1 MADNII
7 ISQNFELLTIK
18 SQESY
23 PISII
28 EWSKIKNGIL
38 DIKDL
43 SNFWSLVGSILL
55 GTALPIVIT
64 ILLGQIADDKI
75 KLGYWFSFF
84 LFFVI
89 GILCLYFGKEQSK
102 SQSKTKESVIDFMNY
117 IEQRFEDRL
126 ASILFINSAKYG
138 SGVEYK
144 DVTILLSSLIY
155 NNELNFEVNNE
166 NLKDDSTIDVK
177 KTLIIIFQKN
187 GLQQTRVYNEGENVV
202 L

>member
-43 SNFWSLVGSILL
+43 SNYWSLVGSILL

>member
-28 EWSKIKNGIL
+28 EWSKIKKGIL

-43 SNFWSLVGSILL
+43 SNYWSLVGSILL
-55 GTALPIVIT
+55 GTALPILIT
-64 ILLGQIADDKI
+64 ILLGQIVDDKI

-84 LFFVI
+84 LFFII

-138 SGVEYK
+138 SGVDYK

-155 NNELNFEVNNE
+155 NNELHFEVNNE

-177 KTLIIIFQKN
+177 KTLIIIFLKN
-187 GLQQTRVYNEGENVV
+187 GLQQTRVYNEGENVF